1 MNVLQEIDKARRMV
15 ENKTL
20 SLSDFEALLIGLFA
34 RRTPTNKPK
43 RRAVARKAK
52 KTRGTH

>member
-34 RRTPTNKPK
+34 KRPAVRKPK
-43 RRAVARKAK
+43 RRPAPRRVK
-52 KTRGTH
+52 KLQGRR